1 VADRILRKATA
12 EWWLQNFLL
21 GIDEHSLLYLA
32 IRLERFY
39 MSMDELQVLENLTS
53 LNPGPT
59 YAQSDTGLEFI
70 GHDVSGYSR
79 KAGTS
84 TAKIEPWVPWQDSYA
99 RSFNIRSGTSFSK
112 SSFEEPWPRFK
123 ARLMVGVRSTRSPAV
138 FGPPGA

>member
-79 KAGTS
+79 KA
-84 TAKIEPWVPWQDSYA
+84 AQA
-99 RSFNIRSGTSFSK
+99 RPRSSHGCRGRTVM
-112 SSFEEPWPRFK
+112 PD
-123 ARLMVGVRSTRSPAV
+123 RSTSVQGRVSQSRV
-138 FGPPGA
+138 LKNRGQGSRLG